1 MNSKKMPKHDE
12 IGKWFKKNIGSCL
25 SWAITFAWLIFIYFK
40 IHNGILPT
48 NLNEFGDFIAGAFAP
63 LAFFW
68 LVRGFYQQ
76 GKGLEQNSEA
86 LNMQAIELKK
96 TTEALELQVQEMK
109 ASVEQQ
115 SRLARVYEEE
125 LQQKHFQVQPY
136 FEYSFQLTDN
146 FLHDEPICDDDGN
159 VIDHYKDRVIK
170 FTLNIKNIGGTSRN
184 LFIKHRKDQPYL
196 QQTQYKLEHAEIM
209 TILFDVDGQMAQEL
223 NDGIEDLTRTFRIR
237 YQDIYGKQYE
247 NYIACDVITYIDD
260 ETGQV
265 YLQPNLKILS
275 QSQALNHTV

>member
-1 MNSKKMPKHDE
+1 MSKDFF
-12 IGKWFKKNIGSCL
+12 KWFKLNIGSCL

-86 LNMQAIELKK
+86 LTLQADELRK
-96 TTEALELQVQEMK
+96 TTQALELQVQEMK

-115 SRLARVYEEE
+115 TRLAAVYEEE
-125 LQQKHFQVQPY
+125 LKQKHFQVQPY
-136 FEYSFQLTDN
+136 FEYEFNMSKNYEIDEAIYDEDDNIIDTYIDKRIEFQLKIIN
-146 FLHDEPICDDDGN
+146 LGE
-159 VIDHYKDRVIK
+159 
-170 FTLNIKNIGGTSRN
+170 LARN
-184 LFIKHRKDQPYL
+184 LIVKSRKGQPNIQKRL
-196 QQTQYKLEHAEIM
+196 YKFENSEMCNITFEI
-209 TILFDVDGQMAQEL
+209 DGQCAYEFL
-223 NDGIEDLTRTFRIR
+223 EGKFNFSRLFKVA

-247 NYIACDVITYIDD
+247 QYLSCDVITYSDFEADQIDIN
-260 ETGQV
+260 TSH
-265 YLQPNLKILS
+265 KIIS
-275 QSQALNHTV
+275 KEEALARVV

>member
-1 MNSKKMPKHDE
+1 MNTV
-12 IGKWFKKNIGSCL
+12 F
-25 SWAITFAWLIFIYFK
+25 
-40 IHNGILPT
+40 
-48 NLNEFGDFIAGAFAP
+48 
-63 LAFFW
+63 
-68 LVRGFYQQ
+68 
-76 GKGLEQNSEA
+76 
-86 LNMQAIELKK
+86 
-96 TTEALELQVQEMK
+96 
-109 ASVEQQ
+109 
-115 SRLARVYEEE
+115 
-125 LQQKHFQVQPY
+125 
-136 FEYSFQLTDN
+136 SFQLTDN

-223 NDGIEDLTRTFRIR
+223 NDGIEDLTRTFKIR

>member
-1 MNSKKMPKHDE
+1 MAAMLTSTVLP
-12 IGKWFKKNIGSCL
+12 GGL
-25 SWAITFAWLIFIYFK
+25 QAAIA
-40 IHNGILPT
+40 
-48 NLNEFGDFIAGAFAP
+48 
-63 LAFFW
+63 
-68 LVRGFYQQ
+68 R
-76 GKGLEQNSEA
+76 
-86 LNMQAIELKK
+86 
-96 TTEALELQVQEMK
+96 
-109 ASVEQQ
+109 ASGRI
-115 SRLARVYEEE
+115 RLAWHRRENTFDMGAPWLGSGGTWLAGQRGGRRRGSDV
-125 LQQKHFQVQPY
+125 LSAQACAQQKHFQVQPY

>member
-1 MNSKKMPKHDE
+1 M
-12 IGKWFKKNIGSCL
+12 
-25 SWAITFAWLIFIYFK
+25 
-40 IHNGILPT
+40 PT

-136 FEYSFQLTDN
+136 FEYSFQFSVN
-146 FLHDEPICDDDGN
+146 
-159 VIDHYKDRVIK
+159 R
-170 FTLNIKNIGGTSRN
+170 
-184 LFIKHRKDQPYL
+184 
-196 QQTQYKLEHAEIM
+196 
-209 TILFDVDGQMAQEL
+209 
-223 NDGIEDLTRTFRIR
+223 
-237 YQDIYGKQYE
+237 
-247 NYIACDVITYIDD
+247 
-260 ETGQV
+260 
-265 YLQPNLKILS
+265 
-275 QSQALNHTV
+275 